1 MKLLRSSF
9 RWRLY
14 AALLL
19 LALWAMLYYFL
30 IGPWAGLTATLL
42 VIWPLSIFLSAPLE
56 ELARGAARAVQD
68 GETSGLPTLRRD
80 EFGQIAEALR
90 ELGEGSQQRI
100 AAINEERKRL
110 LAILGGM
117 IEGVI
122 AIDRED
128 RVVQMNRVAGQIF
141 HVDAEQCI
149 GKRIYEAVRVP
160 DVIETFAGA
169 LQHGRETTAELRL
182 PEKDRDVL
190 VELYASPL
198 NDEAGQRSG
207 AVMVLHNVTQI
218 RRLEGMRRDFVANV
232 SHELKTPL
240 TAIRGFVETMVED
253 QEMPAERRQHFVRR
267 INDQTQRLSAIVS
280 DLLTISRIE
289 SGGTEME
296 REALDLRDVARD
308 CERLL
313 SPAAEAKRI
322 CLSVDI
328 PEQAV
333 RVLGDREALRQALSN
348 LVDNAVKYTPE
359 GGQVWLRVRV
369 EERMAVAE
377 VQDTGIGISPQ
388 DQQRIF
394 ERFYRVDKARSRELG
409 GTGLGLSIVKHIT
422 LALGGRVGLDSSLGK
437 GSTFRME
444 LPLA

>member
-1 MKLLRSSF
+1 M
-9 RWRLY
+9 WRLM

-19 LALWAMLYYFL
+19 STLFCIAVALWMN
-30 IGPWAGLTATLL
+30 PWVALGFALLLATGLGL
-42 VIWPLSIFLSAPLE
+42 WLSRPLE
-56 ELARGAARAVQD
+56 ELAAGAAKAVQE
-68 GETSGLPTLRRD
+68 GETGGLPTLRRD
-80 EFGQIAEALR
+80 ELGTIAEALK

-100 AAINEERKRL
+100 AAINEERNRL

-128 RVVQMNRVAGQIF
+128 RVVQMNRVAGQLF
-141 HVDAEQCI
+141 HVEAEQCI
-149 GKRIYEAVRVP
+149 GKRIWEAVRVP
-160 DVIETFAGA
+160 DVVETFAGA
-169 LQHGRETTAELRL
+169 LQHGRETTGELRL
-182 PEKDRDVL
+182 PEKDHDVL

-198 NDEAGQRSG
+198 HDESGQRSG

-240 TAIRGFVETMVED
+240 TAIRGFVETLVDDTEMED
-253 QEMPAERRQHFVRR
+253 VRRQHFMRR
-267 INDQTQRLSAIVS
+267 INDQTQRLSAIVT

-308 CERLL
+308 CVRLL
-313 SPAAEAKRI
+313 APTAEAKG
-322 CLSVDI
+322 LQLTVELTEE
-328 PEQAV
+328 PV

-348 LVDNAVKYTPE
+348 LVDNALKYTPE
-359 GGQVWLRVRV
+359 GGKVWLRVRT

-422 LALGGRVGLDSSLGK
+422 LALGGRVSLDSSLGK